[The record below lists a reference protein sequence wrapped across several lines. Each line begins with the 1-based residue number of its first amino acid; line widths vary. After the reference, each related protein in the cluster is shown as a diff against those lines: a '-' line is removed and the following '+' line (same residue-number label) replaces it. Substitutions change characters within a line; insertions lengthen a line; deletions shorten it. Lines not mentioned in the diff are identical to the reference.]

1 MPIDAG
7 RENSE
12 RPTPS
17 ETDLRPPK
25 WLARIVEALVPPELG
40 SPNELIGVL
49 LETHG
54 SIAQTVLHIPV
65 AVAPPALGRAR
76 DAFYWKMALAQTAI
90 LFLPFVDIL
99 SLPIVLNL
107 GLVLAVLIIREGYI
121 HKTDRTECEAITS
134 LMTPALI
141 IFFNAA
147 LGWASPSLMVAGD
160 GIIQRA
166 AKLAVPIALCRYL
179 LGKDPGPG
187 HPHKDLLRLANRT
200 WFFNGVWMAGALVVL
215 TTNADAVPPI
225 LPLQE
230 AFTSFL
236 TAHTFTLSWRL
247 QLNPLD
253 GITRHQRI
261 QVLLNRNPYIDDLKR
276 KRGLLLTGAN
286 WFNGFSAQALFEM
299 IFFMLLPLPLLI
311 GLGELYLGYPG
322 AAEISIPQ
330 MAVNGG
336 GWVVLLLTW
345 VQIKKLN
352 RQTAAVFDQKLRE
365 LRASEGR

>member
-65 AVAPPALGRAR
+65 AIAPPALGRAR
-76 DAFYWKMALAQTAI
+76 DAFYWMAMAQTAI
-90 LFLPFVDIL
+90 LFLPFMDIL

-134 LMTPALI
+134 FMTPALI

-147 LGWASPSLMVAGD
+147 LGWTSPSLMVAGD

-200 WFFNGVWMAGALVVL
+200 WFFNGVWMACALVVL
-215 TTNADAVPPI
+215 TTNAEAVPPI

-253 GITRHQRI
+253 GITRHPRI
-261 QVLLNRNPYIDDLKR
+261 QVLLNRNPYIDHLKLKR
-276 KRGLLLTGAN
+276 GCLLTGA
-286 WFNGFSAQALFEM
+286 
-299 IFFMLLPLPLLI
+299 
-311 GLGELYLGYPG
+311 
-322 AAEISIPQ
+322 
-330 MAVNGG
+330 
-336 GWVVLLLTW
+336 
-345 VQIKKLN
+345 
-352 RQTAAVFDQKLRE
+352 D
-365 LRASEGR
+365 

>member
-25 WLARIVEALVPPELG
+25 WLTRIVEALVPPKLG

-54 SIAQTVLHIPV
+54 SIAQAVLHIPV

-147 LGWASPSLMVAGD
+147 LGWTSPSLMVAGD
-160 GIIQRA
+160 GIIQR
-166 AKLAVPIALCRYL
+166 VQTRWITQSRS
-179 LGKDPGPG
+179 
-187 HPHKDLLRLANRT
+187 
-200 WFFNGVWMAGALVVL
+200 
-215 TTNADAVPPI
+215 VPP
-225 LPLQE
+225 P
-230 AFTSFL
+230 T
-236 TAHTFTLSWRL
+236 
-247 QLNPLD
+247 
-253 GITRHQRI
+253 
-261 QVLLNRNPYIDDLKR
+261 
-276 KRGLLLTGAN
+276 
-286 WFNGFSAQALFEM
+286 
-299 IFFMLLPLPLLI
+299 
-311 GLGELYLGYPG
+311 
-322 AAEISIPQ
+322 
-330 MAVNGG
+330 
-336 GWVVLLLTW
+336 
-345 VQIKKLN
+345 
-352 RQTAAVFDQKLRE
+352 
-365 LRASEGR
+365 

>member
-1 MPIDAG
+1 MPIEAG

-12 RPTPS
+12 RPTRS

-40 SPNELIGVL
+40 SPNELIDVL

-54 SIAQTVLHIPV
+54 SIGQAVLHIPV
-65 AVAPPALGRAR
+65 
-76 DAFYWKMALAQTAI
+76 
-90 LFLPFVDIL
+90 
-99 SLPIVLNL
+99 
-107 GLVLAVLIIREGYI
+107 
-121 HKTDRTECEAITS
+121 
-134 LMTPALI
+134 
-141 IFFNAA
+141 
-147 LGWASPSLMVAGD
+147 GWTSPSLMVAGD

-179 LGKDPGPG
+179 LGKDPGPR

-230 AFTSFL
+230 AFISFL

-253 GITRHQRI
+253 GTTRHQRI

-276 KRGLLLTGAN
+276 TRGFLLTGAN
-286 WFNGFSAQALFEM
+286 WFNGFSAQAFFEM
-299 IFFMLLPLPLLI
+299 MFFILLPLPLLI

-352 RQTAAVFDQKLRE
+352 RQTAAVFDQRLRE